1 VLLTLTFKLIFQLAF
16 KSVGSILTIEA
27 SAEENSSKELIKK
40 KRKVLSHINLFFS
53 FKIKVMIYVTKADGS
68 KQPFDKQKIINTCL
82 RLQAT
87 LEQAQSIADK
97 IEARAYDG
105 IPTKKILQM
114 VFQYMKKY
122 RPAIGYQI
130 DLKQAIAMLRSKPD
144 FEIFVAKLFEA
155 MGYEVETN
163 LIIQGKCIEH
173 EIDVVAKKGNEV
185 ILIEVKHHVNHHTY
199 SGLDVFL
206 QLNSTLEDLKEGYEA
221 GKNNFRFTRAILI
234 CNTKVSE
241 HAKRYALCRGLE
253 FIAWKFPVERGLERI
268 IEEYKL
274 YPITFIKGI
283 KREEACK
290 LGDAGI
296 VTVKQLLDDVGE
308 ICRKSGIDEARV
320 IELQKI
326 AKTILGISS

>member
-1 VLLTLTFKLIFQLAF
+1 
-16 KSVGSILTIEA
+16 
-27 SAEENSSKELIKK
+27 
-40 KRKVLSHINLFFS
+40 
-53 FKIKVMIYVTKADGS
+53 MIYVTKADGS

-87 LEQAQSIADK
+87 LEQAQSIADR

-130 DLKQAIAMLRSKPD
+130 DLKQAIAMLRSRPD
-144 FEIFVAKLFEA
+144 FEIFIAKLFEA

-163 LIIQGKCIEH
+163 LIVQGKCIEH
-173 EIDVVAKKGNEV
+173 EIDIVARKENEV
-185 ILIEVKHHVNHHTY
+185 ILVEVKHHVNHHTY

-206 QLNSTLEDLKEGYEA
+206 QLNSTLEDLKEGYEIR
-221 GKNNFRFTRAILI
+221 KNNFRFTRAILI

-241 HAKRYALCRGLE
+241 HAKRYALCKGLE
-253 FIAWKFPVERGLERI
+253 FIAWKFPPEKGLERL

-274 YPITFIKGI
+274 YPITFLKNIE
-283 KREEACK
+283 RDEAYK
-290 LGDAGI
+290 LADVGI
-296 VTVKQLLDDVGE
+296 VTVKQLLDDAE
-308 ICRKSGIDEARV
+308 KISKKSGINKNRV
-320 IELQKI
+320 LELQKD
-326 AKTILGISS
+326 AKIVLGIS

>member
-1 VLLTLTFKLIFQLAF
+1 
-16 KSVGSILTIEA
+16 
-27 SAEENSSKELIKK
+27 
-40 KRKVLSHINLFFS
+40 
-53 FKIKVMIYVTKADGS
+53 MIYVTKADGS

-87 LEQAQSIADK
+87 LEQAQSIVDK
-97 IEARAYDG
+97 IQARAYDG

-122 RPAIGYQI
+122 RPAVGYQI

-173 EIDVVAKKGNEV
+173 EIDVVARKGNEV
-185 ILIEVKHHVNHHTY
+185 TLIEVKHHVNHHTY

-206 QLNSTLEDLKEGYEA
+206 QLNSTLEDLKEGYET
-221 GKNNFRFTRAILI
+221 GKNNFKFTRAILI

-253 FIAWKFPVERGLERI
+253 FIAWKFPPEKGLERLV
-268 IEEYKL
+268 EEYKL
-274 YPITFIKGI
+274 YPITFLKNIE
-283 KREEACK
+283 RNEVYK
-290 LGDAGI
+290 LADAGI
-296 VTVKQLLDDVGE
+296 VTVKQLLDDAE
-308 ICRKSGIDEARV
+308 KISEKSGINKNR
-320 IELQKI
+320 ILELRKDAKI
-326 AKTILGISS
+326 VLGISE

>member
-1 VLLTLTFKLIFQLAF
+1 
-16 KSVGSILTIEA
+16 
-27 SAEENSSKELIKK
+27 
-40 KRKVLSHINLFFS
+40 
-53 FKIKVMIYVTKADGS
+53 MIYVTKANGN
-68 KQPFDKQKIINTCL
+68 KQIFDKQKIINTCL

-144 FEIFVAKLFEA
+144 FEVYVAKIFESL
-155 MGYEVETN
+155 GYKVETN

-173 EIDVVAKKGNEV
+173 EIDVVARKHEEV
-185 ILIEVKHHVNHHTY
+185 ILVEVKHHANHHTY

-206 QLNSTLEDLKEGYEA
+206 QLNSTLEDLKEGYES
-221 GKNNFRFTRAILI
+221 GNNKFKFTKAILV

-241 HAKRYALCRGLE
+241 HAKKYALCKKLE
-253 FIAWKFPVERGLERI
+253 FIAWKFPLENGLERV
-268 IEEYKL
+268 IEENKL
-274 YPITFIKGI
+274 YPITF
-283 KREEACK
+283 
-290 LGDAGI
+290 
-296 VTVKQLLDDVGE
+296 
-308 ICRKSGIDEARV
+308 
-320 IELQKI
+320 
-326 AKTILGISS
+326 

>member
-1 VLLTLTFKLIFQLAF
+1 
-16 KSVGSILTIEA
+16 
-27 SAEENSSKELIKK
+27 
-40 KRKVLSHINLFFS
+40 
-53 FKIKVMIYVTKADGS
+53 MIYVTKADGS

-87 LEQAQSIADK
+87 PEQAQSIADK
-97 IEARAYDG
+97 IEAKAYDG

-163 LIIQGKCIEH
+163 LIVQGKCIEH
-173 EIDVVAKKGNEV
+173 EIDVVAKKGNEIIFV
-185 ILIEVKHHVNHHTY
+185 EVKHHVNHHTY

-206 QLNSTLEDLKEGYEA
+206 QLNSTLEDLKEGYEN
-221 GKNNFRFTRAILI
+221 GKNNFKFSRAILI
-234 CNTKVSE
+234 CNTKVSD
-241 HAKRYALCRGLE
+241 HARRYALCKGLE
-253 FIAWKFPVERGLERI
+253 FIAWKFPPERGLERL

-274 YPITFIKGI
+274 YPITFLKEIEKD
-283 KREEACK
+283 EAYK
-290 LGDAGI
+290 LADVGI
-296 VTVKQLLDDVGE
+296 VTVKQLLDDAE
-308 ICRKSGIDEARV
+308 KISRKSGINKNRV
-320 IELQKI
+320 LQLQKA
-326 AKTILGISS
+326 AKIVLGISD

>member
-1 VLLTLTFKLIFQLAF
+1 
-16 KSVGSILTIEA
+16 
-27 SAEENSSKELIKK
+27 
-40 KRKVLSHINLFFS
+40 
-53 FKIKVMIYVTKADGS
+53 MIYVTKADGS
-68 KQPFDKQKIINTCL
+68 KQQFDKQKIINTCL

-87 LEQAQSIADK
+87 PEQAKSIADK

-155 MGYEVETN
+155 MGYEVKTN

-173 EIDVVAKKGNEV
+173 EIDVIARKGNEI

-206 QLNSTLEDLKEGYEA
+206 QLNSNLEDLRLGYES
-221 GKNNFRFTRAILI
+221 GKNNFKFTKAILI
-234 CNTKVSE
+234 CNTKVSD
-241 HAKRYALCRGLE
+241 HARRYALCKGLE
-253 FIAWKFPVERGLERI
+253 FIAWKFPQEKGLERL
-268 IEEYKL
+268 IEDYKL
-274 YPITFIKGI
+274 YPITFLKEIE
-283 KREEACK
+283 RDEAYK
-290 LGDAGI
+290 LADVGI
-296 VTVKQLLDDVGE
+296 VTIKQLLDDAE
-308 ICRKSGIDEARV
+308 KISRKSGISKNRV
-320 IELQKI
+320 LQLQKAVKI
-326 AKTILGISS
+326 VLGISD

>member
-1 VLLTLTFKLIFQLAF
+1 
-16 KSVGSILTIEA
+16 
-27 SAEENSSKELIKK
+27 
-40 KRKVLSHINLFFS
+40 
-53 FKIKVMIYVTKADGS
+53 MIYVTKADGS

-87 LEQAQSIADK
+87 PEQAQSIADK

-173 EIDVVAKKGNEV
+173 EIDVVARKGDEI
-185 ILIEVKHHVNHHTY
+185 ILVEVKHHVNHHTY

-206 QLNSTLEDLKEGYEA
+206 QLNSTLEDLKLGYES
-221 GKNNFRFTRAILI
+221 GKNNFKFTKAILI
-234 CNTKVSE
+234 CNTKVSD
-241 HAKRYALCRGLE
+241 HGRRYALCRGLE
-253 FIAWKFPVERGLERI
+253 FIAWKFPTEKGLERL
-268 IEEYKL
+268 IEDYKL
-274 YPITFIKGI
+274 YPITFLKEIEKD
-283 KREEACK
+283 EAYK
-290 LGDAGI
+290 LADVGI
-296 VTVKQLLDDVGE
+296 VTVKQLLDDAE
-308 ICRKSGIDEARV
+308 KISRKSGISKNRV
-320 IELQKI
+320 LQLQKA
-326 AKTILGISS
+326 AKIVLGISD

>member
-1 VLLTLTFKLIFQLAF
+1 
-16 KSVGSILTIEA
+16 
-27 SAEENSSKELIKK
+27 
-40 KRKVLSHINLFFS
+40 
-53 FKIKVMIYVTKADGS
+53 MIYVTKADGS

-87 LEQAQSIADK
+87 PEQAQSIADK
-97 IEARAYDG
+97 IEAKAYDG

-155 MGYEVETN
+155 MGYEVKTN

-173 EIDVVAKKGNEV
+173 EIDVVARKGNEI

-206 QLNSTLEDLKEGYEA
+206 QLNSTLEDLKEGYEN
-221 GKNNFRFTRAILI
+221 GKNSFKFTRAILI
-234 CNTKVSE
+234 CNTKVSD
-241 HAKRYALCRGLE
+241 HARRYALCKGLE
-253 FIAWKFPVERGLERI
+253 FIAWKFPPEKGLERL

-274 YPITFIKGI
+274 YPITFLKEIE
-283 KREEACK
+283 RDEAYK
-290 LGDAGI
+290 LADVGI
-296 VTVKQLLDDVGE
+296 VTVKQLLDDAE
-308 ICRKSGIDEARV
+308 KISRKSGINKNRV
-320 IELQKI
+320 LQLQKA
-326 AKTILGISS
+326 AKIVLGISD